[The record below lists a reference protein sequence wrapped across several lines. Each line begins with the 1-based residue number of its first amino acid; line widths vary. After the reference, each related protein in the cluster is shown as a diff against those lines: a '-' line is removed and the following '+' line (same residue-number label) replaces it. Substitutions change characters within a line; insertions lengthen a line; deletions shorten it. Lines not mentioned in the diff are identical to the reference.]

1 MTKNAELK
9 GSSFTLSVLHLMDD
23 DLDSAMQV
31 LSDKVNQAPAF
42 FDGAP
47 VVVDIA
53 RLHNQPDFV
62 QLKATIEKTGM
73 LVVGVTGCKQNQVR
87 DAARQAGLA
96 VMNPARQAAR
106 INDPIQTPTKV
117 VTTPVRSGQQIYAKN
132 ADLVVL
138 NHVSAGAEIIADGSI
153 HIYGVLRGRAIA
165 GANGQKEAHIFCQN
179 LQSELLSVAGTYWL
193 SETIPEQYA
202 ARPVKVSLQ
211 NDSLNIEHLTL

>member
-23 DLDSAMQV
+23 DLDGALQV
-31 LSDKVNQAPAF
+31 LSDKVLQAPAF

-47 VVVDIA
+47 VVVDIS
-53 RLHNQPDFV
+53 RLHQQPDFIT
-62 QLKATIEKTGM
+62 LKATIEQTGM
-73 LVVGVTGCKQNQVR
+73 LVVGVTGCKQNTCR
-87 DAARQAGLA
+87 EAAKLAGLA
-96 VMNPARQAAR
+96 VMNPAKQTRV
-106 INDPIQTPTKV
+106 NDPIQTPTKV
-117 VTTPVRSGQQIYAKN
+117 VTTPIRSGQQVYAKN

-165 GANGQKEAHIFCQN
+165 GASGQKEASIFCQN
-179 LQSELLSVAGTYWL
+179 LQSELLSIAGTYWL
-193 SETIPEQYA
+193 SESIPEQYA

-211 NDSLNIEHLTL
+211 EDSLNIEHLTL